1 MIIVFYLAHFGKL
14 QKGGKTMKTKSITTK
29 ISIFFG
35 ILIFIICMGLGA
47 FAYIEASDA
56 LRSKIDEDLVELAVA
71 NAKFITE
78 KINTQFNAL
87 ESLANSP
94 WINSDQFSLQE
105 KLKFLQN
112 EVERSGHKTLMIV
125 DTNGIATNTTGEV
138 VDVSERDYFKK
149 ALLGENAVT
158 DPMISKTDGSVVVA
172 FAVPIKQGNKVTG
185 VLVAR
190 RDGNELSNYTKEMEF
205 NQHQVFMVNNEGTVI
220 ASDVTSDVMEMYNF
234 FKAYETDPG
243 LEELC
248 NLVKK
253 MNAGE
258 KGVGEYTQNGVTKY
272 MGYSPVEGTN
282 WSLAITAPKSVVM
295 AKINSLTKVMIGLSV
310 IFLLVGVAIT
320 IILSSKITQPIKE
333 ASNYLN
339 IMATGDF
346 TIEIPE
352 KLLKKKDE
360 VGNLANSLE
369 KMQSSL
375 RNMIKTI
382 VEEFTNVGHM
392 LNEINNNMFSLNESI
407 EEISATT
414 EQLSASTEETAA
426 STEEMNATSLELEKA
441 IEVVATK
448 AQEGSLTINK
458 VSKLSEDMKLSSISS
473 KEKALEIYSRTK
485 ANLENAIEQ
494 SKAVN
499 QINELSNTIL
509 SITEQ
514 TNLLALNA
522 AIEAARAG
530 DAGRGFAVVA
540 DEIRKLSENSRSS
553 VTKIQDMISEVIA
566 VVNALSTSSE
576 EIIDFIDK
584 KVLNDYES
592 VVQNSEQ
599 YNELSNTI
607 NDIVTEF
614 SAISQELLSSVQNL
628 VQAINQIAASSNEEA
643 AGVANIA
650 ERASS
655 IVNMTEKVVDLTN
668 KSNKE
673 SHSLIELVKQFKI

>member
-1 MIIVFYLAHFGKL
+1 MIIVFYLANFGKL

-158 DPMISKTDGSVVVA
+158 DPMISKTDGSVVVV

-220 ASDVTSDVMEMYNF
+220 ASEVTSDVMEMYNF

-352 KLLKKKDE
+352 KLLKKEDE

>member
-1 MIIVFYLAHFGKL
+1 
-14 QKGGKTMKTKSITTK
+14 
-29 ISIFFG
+29 
-35 ILIFIICMGLGA
+35 
-47 FAYIEASDA
+47 
-56 LRSKIDEDLVELAVA
+56 
-71 NAKFITE
+71 
-78 KINTQFNAL
+78 
-87 ESLANSP
+87 
-94 WINSDQFSLQE
+94 
-105 KLKFLQN
+105 
-112 EVERSGHKTLMIV
+112 
-125 DTNGIATNTTGEV
+125 
-138 VDVSERDYFKK
+138 
-149 ALLGENAVT
+149 
-158 DPMISKTDGSVVVA
+158 
-172 FAVPIKQGNKVTG
+172 
-185 VLVAR
+185 
-190 RDGNELSNYTKEMEF
+190 
-205 NQHQVFMVNNEGTVI
+205 
-220 ASDVTSDVMEMYNF
+220 
-234 FKAYETDPG
+234 
-243 LEELC
+243 
-248 NLVKK
+248 
-253 MNAGE
+253 
-258 KGVGEYTQNGVTKY
+258 
-272 MGYSPVEGTN
+272 
-282 WSLAITAPKSVVM
+282 
-295 AKINSLTKVMIGLSV
+295 MIGLSV

-320 IILSSKITQPIKE
+320 IILSNKITQPIKE

-352 KLLKKKDE
+352 KLLKKEDE

-414 EQLSASTEETAA
+414 EQLSASTGETAA

>member
-1 MIIVFYLAHFGKL
+1 
-14 QKGGKTMKTKSITTK
+14 
-29 ISIFFG
+29 
-35 ILIFIICMGLGA
+35 MGLGA

-220 ASDVTSDVMEMYNF
+220 ASDVTSDVMEIYNF

-295 AKINSLTKVMIGLSV
+295 AKINS
-310 IFLLVGVAIT
+310 
-320 IILSSKITQPIKE
+320 
-333 ASNYLN
+333 
-339 IMATGDF
+339 
-346 TIEIPE
+346 
-352 KLLKKKDE
+352 
-360 VGNLANSLE
+360 
-369 KMQSSL
+369 
-375 RNMIKTI
+375 
-382 VEEFTNVGHM
+382 
-392 LNEINNNMFSLNESI
+392 
-407 EEISATT
+407 
-414 EQLSASTEETAA
+414 
-426 STEEMNATSLELEKA
+426 
-441 IEVVATK
+441 
-448 AQEGSLTINK
+448 
-458 VSKLSEDMKLSSISS
+458 
-473 KEKALEIYSRTK
+473 
-485 ANLENAIEQ
+485 
-494 SKAVN
+494 
-499 QINELSNTIL
+499 
-509 SITEQ
+509 
-514 TNLLALNA
+514 
-522 AIEAARAG
+522 
-530 DAGRGFAVVA
+530 
-540 DEIRKLSENSRSS
+540 
-553 VTKIQDMISEVIA
+553 
-566 VVNALSTSSE
+566 
-576 EIIDFIDK
+576 
-584 KVLNDYES
+584 
-592 VVQNSEQ
+592 
-599 YNELSNTI
+599 
-607 NDIVTEF
+607 
-614 SAISQELLSSVQNL
+614 
-628 VQAINQIAASSNEEA
+628 
-643 AGVANIA
+643 
-650 ERASS
+650 
-655 IVNMTEKVVDLTN
+655 
-668 KSNKE
+668 
-673 SHSLIELVKQFKI
+673 

>member
-1 MIIVFYLAHFGKL
+1 
-14 QKGGKTMKTKSITTK
+14 MKTKSITTK

-158 DPMISKTDGSVVVA
+158 DPMISKTDGSVVVV

-220 ASDVTSDVMEMYNF
+220 ASEVTSDVMEMYNF

-352 KLLKKKDE
+352 KLLKKEDE